1 MVRSMELLKERP
13 RAVLLAFAITSA
25 LAAAYFVV
33 AAHAPGLVGREV
45 PVSIA
50 EGSAPWEFGD
60 ERRLAFVST
69 NIFIGRVVEQVGS
82 QDIPSDGGESWPRTQ
97 FRVEVLQNIKG
108 QLDGTVIVDQDGGY
122 YRTAEGVV
130 LILIDGDPLLEPGQT
145 YLFAVEPS
153 TLNESW
159 YAIAGEGYGD
169 VPIRDAQQRQ
179 ALVEKWHSAT
189 QNQVNPLLTDG
200 G

>member
-13 RAVLLAFAITSA
+13 RAILLAFALTSA

-33 AAHAPGLVGREV
+33 AAHAPSLLGREV
-45 PVSIA
+45 PVRIA

-60 ERRLAFVST
+60 ERKLAFVST
-69 NIFIGRVVEQVGS
+69 NIFIGRVVEQVGG

-97 FRVEVLQNIKG
+97 FSVQVLQNIKG
-108 QLDGTVIVDQDGGY
+108 QLAGTVIVDQDGGY
-122 YRTAEGVV
+122 YRTAQGVE

-179 ALVEKWHSAT
+179 ALVEKWQKAKA
-189 QNQVNPLLTDG
+189 NQVNPFLTDG